1 MGDSAKVRENRI
13 RRMADRQGYR
23 LLKSRRR
30 DPLATD
36 FGTYRLKR
44 GAVTTRTL
52 TLDEVEEWL
61 TRGSGA

>member
-1 MGDSAKVRENRI
+1 MDDSAKVRENRI

-36 FGTYRLKR
+36 FGTYRLSR
-44 GAVTTRTL
+44 GAVTTRML
-52 TLDEVEEWL
+52 TLDEVEDRL
-61 TRGSGA
+61 THPDA